1 MVDSY
6 LRGALLLGSDK
17 IRKQCVEVKQ
27 LIQNAKRLLFLGAGG
42 SFAACL
48 HLAHD
53 YSKVGK
59 IPTECPSS
67 PTLLTCLF
75 NDYHKSEAYVEY
87 LKVQLL
93 PNDLVIVISSSG
105 ESDLT
110 INAAQ
115 YAKSQGNKVVTIS
128 AFKEDNRLSKVGDIN
143 IHFKTDSFGVHE
155 IFSEVIFH
163 AILDDLVKH

>member
-1 MVDSY
+1 MFEEY
-6 LRGALLLGSDK
+6 LKGALLLSGLEEK
-17 IRKQCVEVKQ
+17 CQEVEK
-27 LIQNAKRLLFLGAGG
+27 LMHDSHRLLFLGAGG

-59 IPTECPSS
+59 FPTECPSS

-75 NDYHKSEAYVEY
+75 NDYLKSEAYVEY

-93 PNDLVIVISSSG
+93 PDDLVIVISSSG

-110 INAAQ
+110 INAAK
-115 YAKSQGNKVVTIS
+115 YAKLKGNSVITVS

-143 IHFKTDSFGVHE
+143 IHLKTDSFGVHE

-163 AILDDLVKH
+163 AILDKLVKENK